1 MNLFNF
7 FFHAHNKIA
16 ENGADKVLSS
26 EEENSSVQKA
36 YVNFPTSRKRALDVP
51 LYAISSGRSMVEM
64 LGVLAIIGVLSVGAI
79 SGYSKAMMKY
89 KLNKQLEQ
97 MNQLINM
104 TYTYGPKIDTS
115 SSMATTGSS
124 YIPYFKKLNLIP
136 DGMTY
141 ANSMA
146 VFDALKTNISVYSSP
161 NSQGHKIVY
170 IAMRY
175 DGISDKNI
183 ILQSCIQNMKLAKEY
198 AVVYERNFYMAKISN
213 VDGEGAPQGMQD
225 FYGSSVVSN
234 CKDHRC
240 LKDASLNDIYK
251 ACSDAMGKNL
261 YLTISFYF
269 R

>member
-1 MNLFNF
+1 
-7 FFHAHNKIA
+7 
-16 ENGADKVLSS
+16 
-26 EEENSSVQKA
+26 
-36 YVNFPTSRKRALDVP
+36 
-51 LYAISSGRSMVEM
+51 
-64 LGVLAIIGVLSVGAI
+64 
-79 SGYSKAMMKY
+79 
-89 KLNKQLEQ
+89 
-97 MNQLINM
+97 
-104 TYTYGPKIDTS
+104 
-115 SSMATTGSS
+115 
-124 YIPYFKKLNLIP
+124 
-136 DGMTY
+136 MTY

>member
-1 MNLFNF
+1 MR
-7 FFHAHNKIA
+7 
-16 ENGADKVLSS
+16 ENGRNERPKSGADAQPCLSD
-26 EEENSSVQKA
+26 VYKDGTRA
-36 YVNFPTSRKRALDVP
+36 KRRQADVP
-51 LYAISSGRSMVEM
+51 LCGRSMVEM
-64 LGVLAIIGVLSVGAI
+64 LGVLAIIGVLSVGAMT
-79 SGYSKAMMKY
+79 GYSKAMLKY
-89 KLNKQLEQ
+89 KLNKQIEQ

-115 SSMATTGSS
+115 SNMANTGSS

-141 ANSMA
+141 ADNTA
-146 VFDALKTNISVYSSP
+146 IFDALKTHISVFSSSNP

-175 DGISDKNI
+175 DSVSDKNI

-198 AVVYERNFYMAKISN
+198 AVVYERDFYMAKISN
-213 VDGEGAPQGMQD
+213 ADGEDMAQGIQN

-240 LKDASLNDIYK
+240 LKNASLNDIYK